1 MGILSLDKKIIPVRA
16 GERRDWGNLPG
27 SSISLAISDLLA
39 SENDL
44 YLLITKDSVSA
55 EQIRKELAFFEPHVP
70 VYRFPDWETLIYDS
84 FSPHQ
89 DIISDR
95 LRMLNH
101 LPHIDA
107 GVLIVPATT
116 LMQKLAPP
124 QFILNESLLISVGQK
139 FDFVKMREKLSS
151 VAYRSVD
158 NVLEHG
164 EFAVRGSI
172 MDIFPM
178 GSNKPYRIDLFDNE
192 VESIRIFEP
201 ETQLS
206 IKKAV
211 SYTHLR
217 AHET

>member
-1 MGILSLDKKIIPVRA
+1 MGILSLDKKIIPFLA
-16 GERRDWGNLPG
+16 GERCDWGNLPG

-89 DIISDR
+89 DIISDP

-201 ETQLS
+201 ETQL
-206 IKKAV
+206 
-211 SYTHLR
+211 
-217 AHET
+217 